1 MSRVLLAD
9 DSPHAQRMGEK
20 ILRDEGFEVA
30 SVTDGATALIRLLD
44 VDPDLILVD
53 AYLPNK
59 SGYDICREI
68 RRSPRLKFTAVVLT
82 YGLTETISQEE
93 VDKVGADG
101 VIQKPF
107 DTVALLTFI
116 RPLIEISNK
125 RRSELTSAPLKPVLP
140 APVLEN
146 EPKLELVPKAADNPF
161 QILQATPPPPA
172 EPMLSAVRVTAEAE
186 SAPDTVTTI
195 TKFDEERVRA
205 AVTVALDA
213 AMPQLV
219 DEITRKVLLAL
230 KEY

>member
-53 AYLPNK
+53 AFLPNK

-68 RRSPRLKFTAVVLT
+68 RRSPRLKFTSVVLT
-82 YGLTETISQEE
+82 YGLTEAIDQGE
-93 VDKVGADG
+93 VTRVGADA
-101 VIQKPF
+101 VMQKPF
-107 DTVALLTFI
+107 DTVALLTLI
-116 RPLIEISNK
+116 RPLIELSNK
-125 RRSELTSAPLKPVLP
+125 RRSELGTSPPILQ
-140 APVLEN
+140 N
-146 EPKLELVPKAADNPF
+146 EPKPAPAPESNPF
-161 QILQATPPPPA
+161 QILQAAPPPPA
-172 EPMLSAVRVTAEAE
+172 EPMLSTVRITAEPE
-186 SAPDTVTTI
+186 SAPETI
-195 TKFDEERVRA
+195 TTLAKFDEQRVRA

>member
-53 AYLPNK
+53 AFLPNK

-93 VDKVGADG
+93 VAKVGADG

-107 DTVALLTFI
+107 DAVALLTFI

-125 RRSELTSAPLKPVLP
+125 RRSELTSAPFKPVLQ
-140 APVLEN
+140 N
-146 EPKLELVPKAADNPF
+146 EPKLELVPKPAPDNPF
-161 QILQATPPPPA
+161 QILQAAPAPPSD
-172 EPMLSAVRVTAEAE
+172 PMLSAVRVTAEAE

>member
-53 AYLPNK
+53 AFLPNK

-93 VDKVGADG
+93 VTKVGADG

-107 DTVALLTFI
+107 DAVALLAFI

-125 RRSELTSAPLKPVLP
+125 RRSELTAAPIKPVLQ
-140 APVLEN
+140 N
-146 EPKLELVPKAADNPF
+146 EPKLELVPKAAPDNPF
-161 QILQATPPPPA
+161 QILQAAPSPSA